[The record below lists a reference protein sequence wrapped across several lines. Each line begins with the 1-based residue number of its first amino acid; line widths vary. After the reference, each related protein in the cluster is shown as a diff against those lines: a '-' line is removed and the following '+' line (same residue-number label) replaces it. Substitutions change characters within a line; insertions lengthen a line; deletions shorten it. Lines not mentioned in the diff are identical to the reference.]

1 MEINKDI
8 LNKTISEFSK
18 GRKDLL
24 ISEYTQIIDNDEI
37 KELQMK
43 EIENV
48 IEYALDKDFDKLLT
62 SF

>member
-48 IEYALDKDFDKLLT
+48 IEYALD
-62 SF
+62 